1 MFKFYKQSSKEK
13 TDSYLA
19 KNENTENKKFMEQS
33 DSKLQENRNSYKST
47 MESNNAKNLR
57 YINVI
62 RMKKKLENQNTE

>member
-1 MFKFYKQSSKEK
+1 
-13 TDSYLA
+13 
-19 KNENTENKKFMEQS
+19 MEQS

-62 RMKKKLENQNTE
+62 RMKKKLENQITE